1 MWYADDMIKLPVLM
15 SDNGTPVIDNNND
28 YDVKGRIFYNN
39 VILIDNF
46 ILEPNTTNNMIFVDV
61 SKIYNSL
68 SIGDTYSLDLTFTSP
83 VIETYEDVVDSFISF
98 DISKYSNKVINLQV
112 TGNEEEKQMFTLMV
126 LY

>member
-1 MWYADDMIKLPVLM
+1 MTYSLYDELQTVPV
-15 SDNGTPVIDNNND
+15 VIDNNND